1 MIFDRVLWFPS
12 TLPGTRWLL
21 IKDERKRMKAFG
33 GRGMYDASRFFAWE
47 ARAEGGM
54 GGEGLV
60 LGGAITG
67 ERVSGSRRRQ

>member
-1 MIFDRVLWFPS
+1 
-12 TLPGTRWLL
+12 
-21 IKDERKRMKAFG
+21 MKAFG

-54 GGEGLV
+54 GGQDSV

-67 ERVSGSRRRQ
+67 ERVSGSRHRQ